1 MKIWLFR
8 SIAVLIPLVFILVL
22 EFSLRLVNYGEEYPL
37 FISNPTH
44 PDYVLPRPD
53 IVKRYFNEVEQ
64 TPRVSMEANFFL
76 AEKPENGLRIFVQ
89 GGSTAAG
96 YPYGLGAS
104 LAGMVEHRI
113 RATHPTRY
121 VEVINTA
128 MSAVNSYTLLD
139 FADEIIDQDPDAIF
153 IYAGHN
159 EYLGILGVGSN
170 YSITASNTTT
180 LWFLKLKELR
190 IFQLM
195 QAMYSHVKQLKTS
208 PTSSSSDDASSSSRT
223 LMSQVAKEKEIA
235 LDSDIFTAGIEQ
247 FTQNMRLLL
256 DKYAAANIPVYIST
270 LASNELD
277 HPPFS
282 SSPADQELQGKL
294 TQLTQNIKNYQQDT
308 LLLELDL
315 IHKQIQQ
322 SHSAD
327 LHFELGRLCA
337 SVKHISCAK
346 KALLDAKELDN
357 LRFRAPQAINTIIR
371 QLASRQGVTLVDTE
385 NKMRQRSPLG
395 LIGRNVMLEHLH
407 PNISGYFVLANAF
420 YEQYF
425 TAQKNIPNT
434 VYVSADTAWQRRPI
448 IPSEEYIGF
457 ADILALTSDYPFSPF
472 PKPVVL
478 PKPQNWEASLGLEK
492 VQKKIDWLTMQ
503 RKALAQYKTEKNF
516 PMVLKTQQIIADAL
530 PHDPVENL
538 RSAKNMHQVKRIPEA
553 LYYYQRAQRA
563 GTMNI
568 DTVIKRLAQQVKSMP

>member
-8 SIAVLIPLVFILVL
+8 CIAVFIPVLFILLL
-22 EFSLRLVNYGEEYPL
+22 EASLRLFNYGEDYPL

-53 IVKRYFNEVEQ
+53 IIKRYFNQVAH

-76 AEKPENGLRIFVQ
+76 AEKPDNGLRIFVQ

-104 LAGMVEHRI
+104 LAGMLEHRI

-139 FADEIIDQDPDAIF
+139 FADEIIEQAPDAIF

-170 YSITASNTTT
+170 YTVTGSSTAT
-180 LWFLKLKELR
+180 LLFLKVKELR

-195 QAMYSHVKQLKTS
+195 QAIYLELKKINSS
-208 PTSSSSDDASSSSRT
+208 PSLSSSSSSSSSSRT
-223 LMSQVAKEKEIA
+223 LMSQVAKEKDIA
-235 LDSDIFTAGIEQ
+235 LNSHIFAAGLEQ
-247 FTQNMRLLL
+247 FAQNMGLLL
-256 DKYAAANIPVYIST
+256 DKYARANIPVYIST

-277 HPPFS
+277 QKPFS
-282 SSPADQELQGKL
+282 SLPAEPELQQKL
-294 TQLTQNIKNYQQDT
+294 TT
-308 LLLELDL
+308 LAQRIHRFEPNDLLSEIAT
-315 IHKQIQQ
+315 IHEQIQHSQ
-322 SHSAD
+322 SAD
-327 LHFELGRLCA
+327 LHFTLGQLCA
-337 SVKHISCAK
+337 RLEQTSCAQ
-346 KALLDAKELDN
+346 KALVQAKELDT
-357 LRFRAPQAINTIIR
+357 LRFRAPLAMNRIIR
-371 QLASRQGVTLVDTE
+371 ELATRQGVTLVDTE
-385 NKMRQRSPLG
+385 HKMRQRSSLG
-395 LIGRNVMLEHLH
+395 LIGNNVMLEHLH
-407 PNISGYFVLANAF
+407 PNVSGYFVLANAF

-425 TAQKNIPNT
+425 ATLTESQNT
-434 VYVSADTAWQRRPI
+434 VYVPTNLAWQRRPI
-448 IPSEEYIGF
+448 IPSEEYVGF
-457 ADILALTSDYPFSPF
+457 ADIIALTSDYPFSPT

-478 PKPQNWEASLGLEK
+478 PQPQNWEAALGLEK

-503 RKALAQYKTEKNF
+503 KKALTQYNKDKNI
-516 PMVLKTQQIIADAL
+516 PMVIKTQQIIADAL

-538 RSAKNMHQVKRIPEA
+538 RSAKNMHQTKRLAEA
-553 LYYYQRAQRA
+553 LYYYQRARRA
-563 GTMNI
+563 GAMNI
-568 DTVIKRLAQQVKSMP
+568 DTVIARLEEQVKKIR